1 MMDARVARIGHP
13 AGMTDT
19 GGYDDQRRGSI
30 GDPRLS
36 IAEPF
41 TFLEARRHGLSPA
54 QLRTMVRTGLLRR
67 VFTGVYVDSVT
78 PDTQLTRTQALG
90 KILPPTA
97 VVTDESAG
105 WVHMIDLDPPSAQV
119 IAPPVTVFQKD
130 GATRVRKAGT
140 HGGQRHLLDRDVV
153 VINGVRVT
161 SPLRTALDLGRL
173 RPRDRAMASLDA
185 LLRTRLF
192 THEELLGDLVRFKG
206 MRGVVQLRELAPLA
220 DPRAQSPPESIIRLR
235 CLDYGLPRL
244 VPQVEVRREM
254 TGERAFL
261 DLASETLRFAVEFD
275 GRAWH
280 ERDHDVRRDR
290 SRRAWLAEEAGWHI
304 MVLTGTD
311 VYGVARDH
319 TANVVRRRLEAHVRR
334 LR

>member
-1 MMDARVARIGHP
+1 MTNARALCLGHS

-19 GGYDDQRRGSI
+19 TGYDD
-30 GDPRLS
+30 PRLRL
-36 IAEPF
+36 AEPF
-41 TFLEARRHGLSPA
+41 TFLEARRHGVSPA

-67 VFTGVYVDSVT
+67 VFTGVYVDSAT
-78 PDTQLTRTQALG
+78 PDTQLTRTQALA

-105 WVHMIDLDPPSAQV
+105 WVHMIDLDPPSAQMV
-119 IAPPVTVFQKD
+119 APPVTVFQND

-140 HGGQRHLLDRDVV
+140 HGGQRHLLNRDVV

-161 SPLRTALDLGRL
+161 SALRTALDLGRL
-173 RPRDRAMASLDA
+173 RQRDRAMASLDA

-192 THEELLGDLVRFKG
+192 THEELLADMIRFKG

-220 DPRAQSPPESIIRLR
+220 DSRAESPPESIIRLR
-235 CLDYGLPRL
+235 CLDYGLPSL
-244 VPQVEVRREM
+244 VPQLLVRRES

-261 DLASETLRFAVEFD
+261 DLANESLRFAVEFD

-280 ERDHDVRRDR
+280 EGDGDVRRDR
-290 SRRAWLAEEAGWHI
+290 RRRAWLRQEAGWHI
-304 MVLTGTD
+304 AILAGSD
-311 VYGVARDH
+311 VYGVPRDH
-319 TANVVRRRLEAHVRR
+319 TANVVRRHLEAHLR
-334 LR
+334 LW